1 MLWGG
6 ELVRS
11 EEPGFK
17 GQARFHPLDTSSQ
30 ATPALRNRE
39 GARMLPDHASS
50 SGAAGS
56 IPGSALEGSP
66 SNAWQFPPASQMP
79 SLPGNQHS
87 HDIEKLEKAATPPL
101 QQGSRC
107 LCGWTAPR

>member
-1 MLWGG
+1 M
-6 ELVRS
+6 RS

-39 GARMLPDHASS
+39 GAQMLPDHASS
-50 SGAAGS
+50 SGVAGS
-56 IPGSALEGSP
+56 IPGSALEGSEQCVAVP
-66 SNAWQFPPASQMP
+66 T
-79 SLPGNQHS
+79 SLPDAIPAGQPAVHN
-87 HDIEKLEKAATPPL
+87 IEKLEKAATPHL